1 MSENPSTPLV
11 RAPFNTITYVAKF
24 KGGTSKASDDI
35 APQGR
40 DIVKKFF
47 VVGWPGMNLLPPKLF
62 LNLAFLLISRCS
74 L

>member
-1 MSENPSTPLV
+1 MSENPSKPLV

-24 KGGTSKASDDI
+24 KGDTSKASEDI
-35 APQGR
+35 ALQSR
-40 DIVKKFF
+40 EIVEKFYM
-47 VVGWPGMNLLPPKLF
+47 VGWPGMNLLPPKLS